1 VAAPQLKRKT
11 IPVPYD
17 AYGEVDRDAGN
28 ARVAAGRFEPDRIL
42 TQFDFAAPA
51 DPAAE
56 YWRAVAVLTVVAIA
70 VLGAIAGI
78 AYFAGMVAA
87 AVATAA
93 VVALVSFGNWVLN
106 NTVDLP

>member
-1 VAAPQLKRKT
+1 MAAHQLKRKS
-11 IPVPYD
+11 VPYGPH
-17 AYGEVDRDAGN
+17 GEADRDAGN
-28 ARVAAGRFEPDRIL
+28 ARVADVRFEPDRIL

-87 AVATAA
+87 AIATAA
-93 VVALVSFGNWVLN
+93 VAALIGFGNWVLN